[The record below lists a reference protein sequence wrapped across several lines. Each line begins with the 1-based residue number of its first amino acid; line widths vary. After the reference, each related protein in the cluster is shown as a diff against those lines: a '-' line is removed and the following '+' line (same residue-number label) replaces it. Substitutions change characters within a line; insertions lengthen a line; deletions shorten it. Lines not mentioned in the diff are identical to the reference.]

1 MTDPFKKLKD
11 TSRVPIDNYCNI
23 IIPLIRKGGFEQLS
37 ISRKNKNTIYFT
49 ATYGVNEYHFYILP
63 FVFHMFHDINK
74 NILLEFLETLDNNS
88 ENIVLPIHETKATA
102 ILGIIQDHKNEI
114 NQYRNILTKIDF
126 YYFNEDTDQF
136 TRQNWESWEEYEY
149 DAENG
154 TLIFL
159 DD

>member
-1 MTDPFKKLKD
+1 MTDPMKKLKD
-11 TSRVPIDNYCNI
+11 PLRVPTDDYCDKVLS
-23 IIPLIRKGGFEQLS
+23 LIQKGGFEQ
-37 ISRKNKNTIYFT
+37 ISDIDSDKNIVHFT
-49 ATYGVNEYHFYILP
+49 AFLGVNEYHFYILP
-63 FVFHMFHDINK
+63 FVFHMFHDINN
-74 NILLEFLETLDNNS
+74 NILLEFLQNLNKNS
-88 ENIVLPIHETKATA
+88 ENIVLPIHDTKATA

-136 TRQNWESWEEYEY
+136 AWQDWESWEEYEY

-154 TLIFL
+154 TRIFL